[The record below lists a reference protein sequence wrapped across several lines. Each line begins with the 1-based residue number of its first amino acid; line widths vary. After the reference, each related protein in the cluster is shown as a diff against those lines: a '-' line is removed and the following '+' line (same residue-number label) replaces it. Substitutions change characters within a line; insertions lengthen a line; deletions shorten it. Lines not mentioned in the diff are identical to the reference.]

1 MVMDS
6 AIALVSLLVAT
17 MAVALTVITLVLQR
31 KQQQREAY
39 RGIYEALMSDQLQR
53 GRWAIVDISRPE
65 QLPEAGSA
73 DRYLIFRT
81 LGWFDT
87 LGMYYRH
94 QLIPRQWVLDVWHHA
109 LQDMNA
115 GARFLLSDHLEKGQ
129 DYAPWPYL
137 WPLLDD
143 AVDYRSTMLCCHPQN
158 LTAANLDH
166 SNPQAPG

>member
-6 AIALVSLLVAT
+6 AIAFVSLLVAT
-17 MAVALTVITLVLQR
+17 MAVALTVITLILQR

-39 RGIYEALMSDQLQR
+39 RGVYEALMSDQLQR
-53 GRWAIVDISRPE
+53 GRWAIVDIARSK

-87 LGMYYRH
+87 LAMYYRH
-94 QLIPRQWVLDVWHHA
+94 KLIPRQWVLDVWHHA
-109 LQDMNA
+109 LHDMND
-115 GARFLLSDHLEKGQ
+115 GARLLLSDHLEKGQ

-137 WPLLDD
+137 WSLLDD
-143 AVDYRSTMLCCHPQN
+143 AVDYRSSMLCCHPQN
-158 LTAANLDH
+158 LTAASPVH
-166 SNPQAPG
+166 GKPQVSG

>member
-17 MAVALTVITLVLQR
+17 MAVALTVITLLLQR
-31 KQQQREAY
+31 RQQQREAY

-53 GRWAIVDISRPE
+53 GRWAISDIPRSE

-73 DRYLIFRT
+73 DHYVIFRT

-87 LGMYYRH
+87 LAMYYRH
-94 QLIPRQWVLDVWHHA
+94 KLIPRQWVLDVWHHA
-109 LQDMNA
+109 LHDMRP
-115 GARFLLSDHLEKGQ
+115 GAKLLLSDHLEENQ

-137 WPLLDD
+137 WSLLDD
-143 AVDYRSTMLCCHPQN
+143 AADYRSSMPCCHPQD
-158 LTAANLDH
+158 LTAASPAH
-166 SNPQAPG
+166 SKPQAPG